1 MYKLKLSFALLLLFV
16 SFGLT
21 AQTIQDGKKFHYQQR
36 HQSAK
41 ESLVKAL
48 AAAPTN
54 PELIY
59 WLAQVHFDM
68 KDVSGAKDVL
78 RKGMEG
84 ANGSNPLLM
93 VASGQAELVE
103 NKPNDARQRFE
114 TAISLTKGKDIL
126 VYTAIGKANLEEGGD
141 PAYGIEKLKA
151 ATLVKN
157 FKDPMVHVYMG
168 DLYRKLNEG
177 GAAVSSYEN
186 ALLIDPKLSIAKHKI
201 GKIYLTQG
209 SEQRDIFLGK
219 FKEAVTDDQ
228 TFTPAL
234 YDLYV
239 YYFSRDV
246 NEAKKYFELYK
257 ANTDRGPAL
266 DYEEVSLQFAAGDFK
281 SAISKA
287 DALLQTQGANADAR
301 LYRLKGYCCDKMGD
315 SIQALSF
322 LEIFF
327 QKAALNQINSDNYVV
342 AAYSAAKQKAEPAKI
357 EYYFTKSIETD
368 TTLSNKIDYARKA
381 ADFFKKSGNPGKSA
395 EWLTKIL
402 RINPKLSNVDL
413 YNAGFENFKASQ
425 FQTADSI
432 FSIYKTQFPNE
443 VYGHYWSFRCRS
455 VIDST
460 METGLAIPDCEKF
473 ISIAELDKVKNKST
487 LTTAYGYLAGYS
499 ANIKKDLATAKT
511 YLEKIIEIDPT
522 NQDAIKN
529 KDILDK
535 ALAPKK

>member
-1 MYKLKLSFALLLLFV
+1 MYKLKLSFALLALMV

-21 AQTIQDGKKFHYQQR
+21 AQTLQDGKKFHHQQR

-41 ESLVKAL
+41 ESLTKAL

-84 ANGSNPLLM
+84 ANGSNPLLL
-93 VASGQAELVE
+93 VAMGQVELIE
-103 NKPNDARQRFE
+103 KKPNDARQRFE
-114 TAISLTKGKDIL
+114 TAISLTKGKDIA
-126 VYTAIGKANLEEGGD
+126 VYSAIGKANLEEGGD

-157 FKDPMVHVYMG
+157 FKDAMVHVYMG
-168 DLYRKLNEG
+168 DLYRKLNDG
-177 GAAVSSYEN
+177 GGAVSSYEN
-186 ALLIDPKLSIAKHKI
+186 ALLIDPKLAIAKYKI

-209 SEQRDIFLGK
+209 SEQREIFLGK
-219 FKEAVTDDQ
+219 FKDAVTDDQ
-228 TFTPAL
+228 TYTPAL

-246 NEAKKYFELYK
+246 NEATKYFALYK
-257 ANTDRGPAL
+257 AHTDPGPAL
-266 DYEEVSLQFAAGDFK
+266 DYEEASLQFAAGDFK
-281 SAISKA
+281 NAITKA

-301 LYRLKGYCCDKMGD
+301 LYRLKGYSYDKMGD
-315 SIQALSF
+315 SIQALSL
-322 LEIFF
+322 LETFF
-327 QKAALNQINSDNYVV
+327 QKAKPDQINPDNYVV
-342 AAYSAAKQKAEPAKI
+342 AAYSAARQKAEPAKI

-368 TTLSNKIDYARKA
+368 TAVANKIDYARKA
-381 ADFFKKSGNPGKSA
+381 ADFFKKSGNTVKSA

-402 RINPKLSNVDL
+402 SINPKLSKVDL

-432 FSIYKTQFPNE
+432 FSVYKTQFANE
-443 VYGHYWSFRCRS
+443 VYGHYWSFRSRS

-460 METGLAIPDCEKF
+460 MEQGLAIPDCEKF
-473 ISIAELDKVKNKST
+473 ISIAELDKAKNKST
-487 LTTAYGYLAGYS
+487 LITAYGYLAGYS

-529 KDILDK
+529 RDIIEK
-535 ALAPKK
+535 ALAAKK